1 MNDIRTDF
9 LQQAGSAFLF
19 QLTLCLRIM
28 FRLITGE
35 VTYDYSNRRRF

>member
-28 FRLITGE
+28 S
-35 VTYDYSNRRRF
+35 V